1 MNVQNGGPNEASEA
15 GSAPDTGSKPMGS
28 DAPLAG
34 GEAMSAAHI
43 GGEPVEAPVDH
54 AAAPAVTEGEAHA
67 EPVIDSEAVEPS
79 PPETPAESLAETEA
93 AETEEEQEEIA
104 APPKPEPPRSNKS
117 LMVAAGVVL
126 LGAAGY
132 LGWSQFV
139 AEPEAPAPVVAPA
152 PGVSPTVLPPR
163 HAEVR
168 PGDDRSGMAPT
179 PAPAESPKA
188 EHGSASPPPASPA
201 TRPSPEIDAAK
212 TSAAETTLAAKLAA
226 TQAALERATQRL
238 QALEGQAAAPK
249 SDARAPNEVGMA
261 RAGDASARIV
271 VAQSLLTALRQGDDF
286 TPQVTALQGFDGDS
300 PRILSLRAA
309 LNSPS
314 AAKLAAD
321 FATLEPKL
329 AKAAA
334 PPSEAARSDG
344 LKSDAPAAKPE
355 SFGKTVLAFV
365 EARVEKLVKI
375 SPADAPDNEQ
385 TGERIKRIEQ
395 KLLRGDIAGAL
406 AERSLLPE
414 PAVLLS
420 ADWAK
425 GAQQR
430 LDAEMAAKA
439 ELSEAME
446 AFGKNKS

>member
-1 MNVQNGGPNEASEA
+1 M
-15 GSAPDTGSKPMGS
+15 
-28 DAPLAG
+28 
-34 GEAMSAAHI
+34 
-43 GGEPVEAPVDH
+43 
-54 AAAPAVTEGEAHA
+54 
-67 EPVIDSEAVEPS
+67 
-79 PPETPAESLAETEA
+79 
-93 AETEEEQEEIA
+93 
-104 APPKPEPPRSNKS
+104 R
-117 LMVAAGVVL
+117 
-126 LGAAGY
+126 
-132 LGWSQFV
+132 
-139 AEPEAPAPVVAPA
+139 
-152 PGVSPTVLPPR
+152 
-163 HAEVR
+163 
-168 PGDDRSGMAPT
+168 
-179 PAPAESPKA
+179 
-188 EHGSASPPPASPA
+188 
-201 TRPSPEIDAAK
+201 
-212 TSAAETTLAAKLAA
+212 
-226 TQAALERATQRL
+226 
-238 QALEGQAAAPK
+238 
-249 SDARAPNEVGMA
+249 ARANEVGAA

-334 PPSEAARSDG
+334 PQSEAAKSEA
-344 LKSDAPAAKPE
+344 LKPQEDKAQDASAKRTV
-355 SFGKTVLAFV
+355 GQTVLAFI

-385 TGERIKRIEQ
+385 TGERLKRIEQ

-414 PAVLLS
+414 PAILLS

-430 LDAEMAAKA
+430 LEAEMAAKA